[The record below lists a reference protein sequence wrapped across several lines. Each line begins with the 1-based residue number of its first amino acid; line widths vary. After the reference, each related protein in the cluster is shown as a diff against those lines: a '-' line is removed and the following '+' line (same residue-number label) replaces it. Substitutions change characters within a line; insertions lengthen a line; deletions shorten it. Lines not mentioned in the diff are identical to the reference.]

1 MASYHTISLL
11 PVIFYIL
18 PSFAD
23 CFLDLFCNSS
33 VTGIFNKDTKLLC
46 ALTSQEEWNL
56 TDIVLVKQG
65 ENVKVFNFKKSVNEV
80 QGRIK
85 LLHPASQDI
94 SLVIQN
100 TQLSDNGIYQYQL
113 QTTVGHKNAD
123 INLKVKAPY
132 NMTVF
137 PNIVSSRIVSV
148 TCEAT
153 GYPLGQM
160 HWFLNTK
167 TNLTSNTNTSIE
179 ETPQGLYKI
188 SNTLPTKEKIETSEG
203 VYTCAMWSIED
214 SKYEVKEN
222 ISFSHPN
229 STSTEISGKERK
241 KAFVIV
247 PVIMALLFVAL
258 VISAVLQFRRRSHQ
272 VH

>member
-1 MASYHTISLL
+1 MVSYQTINLL

-18 PSFAD
+18 PSFANS
-23 CFLDLFCNSS
+23 FLDLFCSSS
-33 VTGIFNKDTKLLC
+33 VTGIFNKDTKLRC
-46 ALTSQEEWNL
+46 TVTSQVEWHW
-56 TDIVLVKQG
+56 TDIVLLKQG
-65 ENVKVFNFKKSVNEV
+65 EDAIVFKSVNEV

-85 LLHPASQDI
+85 LLHSGPQDV

-100 TQLSDNGIYQYQL
+100 TQLSDIGKYQYHL

-132 NMTVF
+132 NMTVS

-167 TNLTSNTNTSIE
+167 TNLTSSTNTSIE

-188 SNTLPTKEKIETSEG
+188 SSTLQTKEETETSG
-203 VYTCAMWSIED
+203 SVYTCAMWSIED
-214 SKYEVKEN
+214 SKYEVMEN
-222 ISFSHPN
+222 ISFSHSN
-229 STSTEISGKERK
+229 SSSAESSGKERK
-241 KAFVIV
+241 NAFVIV
-247 PVIMALLFVAL
+247 PVIMALPFVVL
-258 VISAVLQFRRRSHQ
+258 VISAFLKFRKRSHAALI
-272 VH
+272 